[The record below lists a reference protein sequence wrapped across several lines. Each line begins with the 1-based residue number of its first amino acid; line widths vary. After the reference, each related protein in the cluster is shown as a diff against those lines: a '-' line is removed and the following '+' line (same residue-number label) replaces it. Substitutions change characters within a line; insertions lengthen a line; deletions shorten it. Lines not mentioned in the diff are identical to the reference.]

1 MGAPRFGVSSGVLVV
16 VPLIGFLFGFVGSMP
31 VAGPVS
37 ILVLERGLARRFRSG
52 LLLAAGA
59 AVAESVYAFLAFFGL
74 SALLARFPAI
84 VPVSQACGAVILLVV
99 GVGLLRRRRAIDA
112 TATPRPATHGDA
124 ILGFTITALN
134 PTFIATWT
142 AAVTA
147 LYGTGLVRATPSCAL
162 PFAISVCAGI
172 VVWFAVLLALVRRFG
187 GRMSQRTIDVAVRVM
202 GVVLLGIAVWFGVRF
217 GMFLARERGG
227 T

>member
-1 MGAPRFGVSSGVLVV
+1 VV
-16 VPLIGFLFGFVGSMP
+16 VPLVGFLFGFVGSMP

-74 SALLARFPAI
+74 SALLARYPAI
-84 VPVSQACGAVILLVV
+84 VPVSQACGAVILLVL
-99 GVGLLRRRRAIDA
+99 GVGLLRRRRTADA
-112 TATPRPATHGDA
+112 AATPRPATHGDA

-142 AAVTA
+142 AAVTT
-147 LYGTGLVRATPSCAL
+147 LYGTGLVSASTANAL
-162 PFAISVCAGI
+162 PFALSVCVGI
-172 VVWFAVLLALVRRFG
+172 VAWFAVLLGLVRRFG
-187 GRMSQRTIDVAVRVM
+187 GKMSQRTIDVAVRVM
-202 GVVLLGIAVWFGVRF
+202 GVMLLGIAVWFGVRF
-217 GMFLARERGG
+217 GIYLLR
-227 T
+227 